1 MPRDTTVGS
10 VMTADVIAFGP
21 NDNVDESMRKMV
33 DVGVDGAPVVD
44 TDGKVVGVLTT
55 GDLIVRES
63 KVHFPTVIS
72 VLGATLEWP
81 GEKKHFDED
90 LERALGADV
99 REVMTAEPV
108 TIRVDQTVEDAATL
122 MHDHDVSRLPVVD
135 ADGKLAGIIGRTDVL
150 RVLVADIR
158 SEGSS

>member
-1 MPRDTTVGS
+1 MPRDTTVGT
-10 VMTADVIAFGP
+10 VMTADVTAFGP
-21 NDNVDESMRKMV
+21 NDNVDEAMRKMV

-44 TDGKVVGVLTT
+44 SDGKVVGVITT

-99 REVMTAEPV
+99 REVMSAEPV
-108 TIRVDQTVEDAATL
+108 TVRVDQTVEDAATL

-135 ADGKLAGIIGRTDVL
+135 GDGKLAGIIGRTDVL
-150 RVLVADIR
+150 RVLVTDIR
-158 SEGSS
+158 SEGQS

>member
-1 MPRDTTVGS
+1 
-10 VMTADVIAFGP
+10 MTADVIAFGP